1 MPALFLVSM
10 SVYCLLTATRLHPR
24 FFPFHILSSS
34 ISRGMLVILRSKSN
48 DMKKKICFVLIAV
61 AALTG
66 CRQQEQQEENVAAS
80 FETMT
85 VSKQDITLEQSYP
98 AQIEGRQSVKIIPRV
113 EGYLRQICVKEGQR
127 VKKGQVLF
135 VIDQATY
142 QAEVK
147 AAEANVA
154 VAKAGVETAQ
164 LNYDSRQTLHK
175 KSIVSDYDLRSA
187 TANLSMA
194 KAQAQQAQAQLQS
207 ARTNLSYT
215 VLRSPSDGVVG
226 SLPFRTGDFVGPST
240 QGGLTTV
247 ADAHEMY
254 VYFSLTEREVMSR
267 IARHGSLEKAVAAF
281 PAVSL
286 TLASGDTC
294 AVKGRVES
302 ISGVVDSSTGSVS
315 ARAVFP
321 NADGRLLSGSTG
333 SVVIPQVMK
342 QVIVIPQTAT
352 YEIQDKT
359 YAWRLV
365 HRKAESTIITV
376 LPTSDGTH
384 YVVTSGLAVG
394 DVIVAKGAG
403 YVKEGESVN

>member
-1 MPALFLVSM
+1 
-10 SVYCLLTATRLHPR
+10 
-24 FFPFHILSSS
+24 
-34 ISRGMLVILRSKSN
+34 MLVILRSKSN
-48 DMKKKICFVLIAV
+48 DMKKKVCFVLIAV

-66 CRQQEQQEENVAAS
+66 CRQQEQQEENAAAS

-175 KSIVSDYDLRSA
+175 KNIVSDYDLR
-187 TANLSMA
+187 TASTNLQMA

-226 SLPFRTGDFVGPST
+226 SQPYRVGDYVGPNMQS
-240 QGGLTTV
+240 GLTTV

-254 VYFSLTEREVMSR
+254 VYFSLTERDVMSR
-267 IARHGSLEKAVAAF
+267 IAKHGSLDKAVADF
-281 PAVSL
+281 SPVILL
-286 TLASGDTC
+286 TANGDTC
-294 AVKGRVES
+294 TVKGRIES

-321 NADGRLLSGSTG
+321 NADGLLLSGSTG
-333 SVVIPQVMK
+333 CVVIPNEMK
-342 QVIVIPQTAT
+342 QVIVIPQSAT

-359 YAWRLV
+359 YAWRV
-365 HRKAESTIITV
+365 VNGQAESKIITV
-376 LPTSDGTH
+376 LPTSDGNN
-384 YVVTSGLAVG
+384 YVVTNGLAVG

-403 YVKEGESVN
+403 YVKEGEIIKN

>member
-1 MPALFLVSM
+1 
-10 SVYCLLTATRLHPR
+10 
-24 FFPFHILSSS
+24 
-34 ISRGMLVILRSKSN
+34 
-48 DMKKKICFVLIAV
+48 MKKKVCFVLIAV

-175 KSIVSDYDLRSA
+175 KNVVSDYDLRSA

-194 KAQAQQAQAQLQS
+194 KAQAQQAQAQMQS
-207 ARTNLSYT
+207 AHTNLSYT

-226 SLPFRTGDFVGPST
+226 SLPYRVGDYVGPNMQS
-240 QGGLTTV
+240 GLTTV
-247 ADAHEMY
+247 ADTHEMY
-254 VYFSLTEREVMSR
+254 VYFSLTERDVMSR
-267 IARHGSLEKAVAAF
+267 IAKHGSLEKAVAAF

-294 AVKGRVES
+294 TVKGRIES

-321 NADGRLLSGSTG
+321 NADGLLLSGSTG
-333 SVVIPQVMK
+333 SVVIPSEMK
-342 QVIVIPQTAT
+342 QVIVIPQSAT

-365 HRKAESTIITV
+365 HGKAESTIITV

>member
-1 MPALFLVSM
+1 MQPK
-10 SVYCLLTATRLHPR
+10 YD
-24 FFPFHILSSS
+24 
-34 ISRGMLVILRSKSN
+34 
-48 DMKKKICFVLIAV
+48 DMKKKVVFLLAAVLMMASCREKGGLD
-61 AALTG
+61 AA
-66 CRQQEQQEENVAAS
+66 EQTS

-98 AQIEGRQSVKIIPRV
+98 AQIDGRQSVKIIPRV

-154 VAKAGVETAQ
+154 MAKAGVETAQ
-164 LNYDSRQTLHK
+164 LNYDSRKTLFQK
-175 KSIVSDYDLRSA
+175 DVVSDYDLRTA

-194 KAQAQQAQAQLQS
+194 KAQSQQAQAQLLS

-226 SLPFRTGDFVGPST
+226 SLPFRIGDFVGPST
-240 QGGLTTV
+240 QSGLTTV
-247 ADAHEMY
+247 ADAYEMY
-254 VYFSLTEREVMSR
+254 VYFSLTERDVMSR
-267 IARHGSLEKAVAAF
+267 ITEHGSLDKAVAAF
-281 PAVSL
+281 PPVILL
-286 TLASGDTC
+286 TANGDTC
-294 AVKGRVES
+294 IVKGRVES

-321 NADGRLLSGSTG
+321 NADNHLLSGSTG
-333 SVVIPQVMK
+333 SIVIPNELK
-342 QVIVIPQTAT
+342 QVIVIPKSAT

-359 YAWRLV
+359 YAWRIV
-365 HRKAESTIITV
+365 EGKAESKMISV
-376 LPTSDGTH
+376 QPTSDGKN
-384 YVVTSGLAVG
+384 YVVTSGLTVG
-394 DVIVAKGAG
+394 DIIVAKGAG
-403 YVKEGESVN
+403 YVKEGQTIEVRGKR

>member
-1 MPALFLVSM
+1 
-10 SVYCLLTATRLHPR
+10 
-24 FFPFHILSSS
+24 
-34 ISRGMLVILRSKSN
+34 MLVILRSKSN
-48 DMKKKICFVLIAV
+48 DMKKKVCFVLIAV

-66 CRQQEQQEENVAAS
+66 CRQQEQQEDAAAAS

-175 KSIVSDYDLRSA
+175 KNVVSDYDLRSA

-194 KAQAQQAQAQLQS
+194 KAQAQQAQAQMQS

-226 SLPFRTGDFVGPST
+226 SLPYRVGDYVGPNMQS
-240 QGGLTTV
+240 GLTTV
-247 ADAHEMY
+247 ADTHEMY
-254 VYFSLTEREVMSR
+254 VYFSLTERDVMSR
-267 IARHGSLEKAVAAF
+267 IAKHGSLDKAVAAF

-321 NADGRLLSGSTG
+321 NADGLLLSGSTG
-333 SVVIPQVMK
+333 SVVIPNEMK
-342 QVIVIPQTAT
+342 QVIVIPQSAT

-359 YAWRLV
+359 YAWRV
-365 HRKAESTIITV
+365 VNGQAESKIITV
-376 LPTSDGTH
+376 LPTSDGNN
-384 YVVTSGLAVG
+384 YVVTNGLAVG

-403 YVKEGESVN
+403 YVKEGQEIK

>member
-1 MPALFLVSM
+1 
-10 SVYCLLTATRLHPR
+10 
-24 FFPFHILSSS
+24 
-34 ISRGMLVILRSKSN
+34 
-48 DMKKKICFVLIAV
+48 MKKKVIVVLTV
-61 AALTG
+61 ALALTG
-66 CRQQEQQEENVAAS
+66 CRQQGEDRENDNQN

-85 VSKQDITLEQSYP
+85 VAKKDITLQQSYP

-113 EGYLRQICVKEGQR
+113 EGYLRQIYVKEGQH

-164 LNYDSRQTLHK
+164 LNYDSRKTLHQK
-175 KSIVSDYDLRSA
+175 NIVSDYDLRTA

-215 VLRSPSDGVVG
+215 ILRSPSDGVVG
-226 SLPFRTGDFVGPST
+226 SLPYRVGDMVGPSM

-254 VYFSLTEREVMSR
+254 VYFSLTERDVMSR
-267 IARHGSLEKAVAAF
+267 ITEHGSLDKAVAAF
-281 PAVSL
+281 PPVILL
-286 TLASGDTC
+286 TANGDTC
-294 AVKGRVES
+294 TVKGRVES

-321 NADGRLLSGSTG
+321 NADNHLLSGSTG
-333 SVVIPQVMK
+333 CIVIPKKMK
-342 QVIVIPQTAT
+342 QVIVIPQSAT

-365 HRKAESTIITV
+365 HGKAESKMISV
-376 LPTSDGTH
+376 LPTSDGKT

-394 DVIVAKGAG
+394 DIIVAKGAG
-403 YVKEGESVN
+403 YVKEGQEIILAK

>member
-1 MPALFLVSM
+1 MKKIVFYLLATALLMVF
-10 SVYCLLTATRLHPR
+10 CRP
-24 FFPFHILSSS
+24 LSS
-34 ISRGMLVILRSKSN
+34 GEEK
-48 DMKKKICFVLIAV
+48 
-61 AALTG
+61 
-66 CRQQEQQEENVAAS
+66 QQGESEENADTG

-85 VSKQDITLEQSYP
+85 VSKQDITLQQSYP

-113 EGYLRQICVKEGQR
+113 EGYLRKICVKEGQR
-127 VKKGQVLF
+127 VRKGQVLF

-164 LNYDSRQTLHK
+164 LNYNSRQTLHAK
-175 KSIVSDYDLRSA
+175 KVVSDYDLRTA

-194 KAQAQQAQAQLQS
+194 KAQAKQAQAQLQS

-226 SLPFRTGDFVGPST
+226 SLPFRVGDLVGPST

-254 VYFSLTEREVMSR
+254 VYFSLTERDVMSS
-267 IARHGSLEKAVAAF
+267 IAKHGSLDKVVAAL
-281 PAVSL
+281 PPVGL
-286 TLASGDTC
+286 LLASGDIC
-294 AVKGRVES
+294 AVKGTVES

-321 NADGRLLSGSTG
+321 NADGLLLSGSTG
-333 SVVIPQVMK
+333 SIVIPNEMK
-342 QVIVIPQTAT
+342 QVIVIPQSAT

-359 YAWRLV
+359 YAWQV
-365 HRKAESTIITV
+365 VNGKAESTIITV
-376 LPTSDGTH
+376 LPTSDGKS
-384 YVVTSGLAVG
+384 YVVTSGLNVG
-394 DVIVAKGAG
+394 DIIVTKGAG
-403 YVKEGESVN
+403 YVKEGQSIN

>member
-1 MPALFLVSM
+1 
-10 SVYCLLTATRLHPR
+10 
-24 FFPFHILSSS
+24 
-34 ISRGMLVILRSKSN
+34 MLVILRSKSN
-48 DMKKKICFVLIAV
+48 DMKKKVCFVLIAV

-66 CRQQEQQEENVAAS
+66 CRQQEQQEDAAAAS

-164 LNYDSRQTLHK
+164 LNYDSRQTLYQK
-175 KSIVSDYDLRSA
+175 NVVSNYDLH
-187 TANLSMA
+187 TASTNLQMA

-226 SLPFRTGDFVGPST
+226 SLPFRIGDFVGPST
-240 QGGLTTV
+240 QSGLTTV

-254 VYFSLTEREVMSR
+254 VYFSLTERDMMSR
-267 IARHGSLEKAVAAF
+267 IAQHGSLEKAIAAF

-321 NADGRLLSGSTG
+321 NADGLLLSGSTG
-333 SVVIPQVMK
+333 SIVISNEMK
-342 QVIVIPQTAT
+342 QVIVIPQSAT

-359 YAWRLV
+359 YAWRIV
-365 HRKAESTIITV
+365 DGRAESKIITV
-376 LPTSDGTH
+376 LPTSDGKN
-384 YVVTSGLAVG
+384 YVVTSGLTVG
-394 DVIVAKGAG
+394 NVIVAKGAG
-403 YVKEGESVN
+403 YVKEGQEIEVRSKM

>member
-1 MPALFLVSM
+1 
-10 SVYCLLTATRLHPR
+10 
-24 FFPFHILSSS
+24 
-34 ISRGMLVILRSKSN
+34 
-48 DMKKKICFVLIAV
+48 MKKKVVFLLAAVLMMASCREKGCLD
-61 AALTG
+61 AAKQT
-66 CRQQEQQEENVAAS
+66 S

-98 AQIEGRQSVKIIPRV
+98 AQIDGRQSVKIIPRV

-164 LNYDSRQTLHK
+164 LNYDSRKTLFQK
-175 KSIVSDYDLRSA
+175 DVVSDYDQRMA

-194 KAQAQQAQAQLQS
+194 KAQSQQAQAQLLS

-226 SLPFRTGDFVGPST
+226 SLPFRVGDFVGPST

-247 ADAHEMY
+247 ADVYEMY
-254 VYFSLTEREVMSR
+254 VYFSLTERDAMSL
-267 IARHGSLEKAVAAF
+267 IARYGSIDKAVAAF
-281 PAVSL
+281 PPVILL
-286 TLASGDTC
+286 TANGDTC

-321 NADGRLLSGSTG
+321 NADNHLLSGSTG
-333 SVVIPQVMK
+333 SIVIPKKMK
-342 QVIVIPQTAT
+342 QVIVIPQSAT
-352 YEIQDKT
+352 YEIQDKIYVYKVVDGRST
-359 YAWRLV
+359 SGRLQGK
-365 HRKAESTIITV
+365 KAESAIITV
-376 LPTSDGTH
+376 LPMNEGKH
-384 YVVTSGLAVG
+384 YVVTSGLTVG
-394 DVIVAKGAG
+394 DVIVAKGAN
-403 YVKEGESVN
+403 YVKEGQEVKSEE

>member
-1 MPALFLVSM
+1 
-10 SVYCLLTATRLHPR
+10 
-24 FFPFHILSSS
+24 
-34 ISRGMLVILRSKSN
+34 
-48 DMKKKICFVLIAV
+48 MKKKICLVLIAV

-66 CRQQEQQEENVAAS
+66 CRQQEQQEENAAAN
-80 FETMT
+80 FETMM
-85 VSKQDITLEQSYP
+85 VSMQDITLEQSYP

-113 EGYLRQICVKEGQR
+113 EGYLHQICVKEGQR

-154 VAKAGVETAQ
+154 VTKAGVETAQ
-164 LNYDSRQTLHK
+164 LNYDSRQTLHGK
-175 KSIVSDYDLRSA
+175 NIVSDYDLRTA

-226 SLPFRTGDFVGPST
+226 SLPFRIGDFVGPST

-254 VYFSLTEREVMSR
+254 VYFSLTERDVMSR
-267 IARHGSLEKAVAAF
+267 IAQHGSLDKAVSAF
-281 PAVSL
+281 PTVSL

-321 NADGRLLSGSTG
+321 NADGLLLSGSTG
-333 SVVIPQVMK
+333 SIVIPNEMK
-342 QVIVIPQTAT
+342 QVIVIPQSAT

-359 YAWRLV
+359 YAWRIINS
-365 HRKAESTIITV
+365 KAESTIITV
-376 LPTSDGTH
+376 LPTSDGEN

-403 YVKEGESVN
+403 YVKEGQEIISDK

>member
-1 MPALFLVSM
+1 
-10 SVYCLLTATRLHPR
+10 
-24 FFPFHILSSS
+24 
-34 ISRGMLVILRSKSN
+34 
-48 DMKKKICFVLIAV
+48 MKKVVFIFV
-61 AALTG
+61 AALAITG
-66 CRQQEQQEENVAAS
+66 CRQQGAEEEAS
-80 FETMT
+80 VTEFETMT
-85 VSKQDITLEQSYP
+85 VSRQDITLEQSYP

-113 EGYLRQICVKEGQR
+113 EGYLCQVCVKEGQFVR
-127 VKKGQVLF
+127 KGQVLF

-147 AAEANVA
+147 AAQANVA
-154 VAKAGVETAQ
+154 LARAGVETAQ
-164 LNYDSRQTLHK
+164 LNYDSRKTLHQK
-175 KSIVSDYDLRSA
+175 NVVSDYDLS
-187 TANLSMA
+187 TAASSLSMA

-226 SLPFRTGDFVGPST
+226 SLPFRIGDFVGPAT

-254 VYFSLTEREVMSR
+254 VYFSLTERDVMSR
-267 IARHGSLEKAVAAF
+267 IAQYGSLNKAVAAF
-281 PAVSL
+281 PLVCL

-321 NADGRLLSGSTG
+321 NADGLLLSGSTG
-333 SVVIPQVMK
+333 CIVIPNEMRK
-342 QVIVIPQTAT
+342 VIVIPQSAT

-359 YAWRLV
+359 YAWRIV
-365 HRKAESTIITV
+365 DGQAQSTIISV
-376 LPTSDGTH
+376 LPTFDGKN
-384 YVVTSGLAVG
+384 YVVTNGLSVG
-394 DVIVAKGAG
+394 DVIIAKGAG
-403 YVKEGESVN
+403 YVKEGQEIISDK